1 MIRDAVCET
10 FMAKPK
16 PQPITQAQYET
27 LASFRFALR
36 KFLRFSEQAA
46 QSAGITPQ
54 QHQALLVIKGFH
66 DRNRVTVGEM
76 AERLQIAH
84 HSAVGLIDRMTL
96 EKWVKREPSKTDK
109 RQVFI
114 SLTKR
119 GERVLEGL
127 SALHHEELR
136 RVGPEIQGLLS
147 RLGNEE

>member
-1 MIRDAVCET
+1 MIRDAVGAT

-16 PQPITQAQYET
+16 PITQDQYEA
-27 LASFRFALR
+27 LASFRYALR

-54 QHQALLVIKGFH
+54 QHQALLVIKGFSTG
-66 DRNRVTVGEM
+66 RKVTVGEM
-76 AERLQIAH
+76 AERLQVAH
-84 HSAVGLIDRMTL
+84 HSAVGLIDRMTV

-119 GERVLEGL
+119 GERVLEEL

-136 RVGPEIQGLLS
+136 RVGPEMQGLLS

>member
-1 MIRDAVCET
+1 MIRDAVCAT

-36 KFLRFSEQAA
+36 RFLRFSEQAA

-76 AERLQIAH
+76 AERLQVAH

>member
-54 QHQALLVIKGFH
+54 QHQALLVIKGFS
-66 DRNRVTVGEM
+66 DGKKVTVGDL
-76 AERLQIAH
+76 AERLQVAH